1 MNEWIKKLWY
11 IFIYTYNFR
20 MKGILCF
27 ATTWVNLEDSVLRH
41 WTQLCPTHCDPIS
54 RSPPGS
60 SVHGI
65 SQARILE
72 WVTFPPSGDLPVPE
86 LEPVSLVSPV
96 LQVDSLSLVP
106 TGKPLEDIIRS
117 KWARH
122 KKRNTAGPHS
132 HVKSQ
137 KVKFIEMVSRAGTGS
152 CGKQG
157 GVCQS
162 VWSFSYAGWIS
173 LRNPKCCMVIIVNDY
188 IILET
193 C

>member
-27 ATTWVNLEDSVLRH
+27 ATTWVNLEDSVLSHRA
-41 WTQLCPTHCDPIS
+41 QLCPTHCDPIS

-96 LQVDSLSLVP
+96 LEVDSLSLVP
-106 TGKPLEDIIRS
+106 PGKPPEDIIWS

-122 KKRNTAGPHS
+122 KKRNTAGPHL

-137 KVKFIEMVSRAGTGS
+137 KVKFIEMVSRPGTGR

-157 GVCQS
+157 DVGQS
-162 VWSFSYAGWIS
+162 VWSFSYVG
-173 LRNPKCCMVIIVNDY
+173 LNKFEKPKVLHGDRS
-188 IILET
+188 
-193 C
+193 

>member
-11 IFIYTYNFR
+11 MFIYTYNFR
-20 MKGILCF
+20 MKGILRF
-27 ATTWVNLEDSVLRH
+27 ATTWVNLEDSVLSH
-41 WTQLCPTHCDPIS
+41 WAQLCPTHCDPIS
-54 RSPPGS
+54 CSPPGS

-72 WVTFPPSGDLPVPE
+72 WVTFPPSGDLLVPE
-86 LEPVSLVSPV
+86 LEPVSLVSPA